1 MIEKISEMKK
11 ALDEVLKNGIS
22 SMKCYCEICEF
33 EFFYSFIFFIINLKE
48 LKSLQEAKDLRT

>member
-22 SMKCYCEICEF
+22 SMKCLSLIH
-33 EFFYSFIFFIINLKE
+33 ILPRKE
-48 LKSLQEAKDLRT
+48 SLSLQKHPGFS